1 MKDLQQAAKSTTKHT
16 GRRVSFYALALLM
29 VLAMVVWLGFLGWG
43 FLAILKQLLD
53 FVKGFE

>member
-29 VLAMVVWLGFLGWG
+29 VLATVVWLGFLGWG

-53 FVKGFE
+53 FVKGY